1 MIRRISPC
9 YDLSAVYGTIIDS
22 QQQDDDDDQPLDED
36 DEEGE
41 KGCNDNEV
49 SAHGE
54 RSRRIKA
61 NISLQEEEL
70 LSEKP
75 WALRGEVHSHDRPE
89 NR

>member
-1 MIRRISPC
+1 M
-9 YDLSAVYGTIIDS
+9 VYIIDS
-22 QQQDDDDDQPLDED
+22 DQPLEED
-36 DEEGE
+36 DEEE
-41 KGCNDNEV
+41 ENEM

>member
-1 MIRRISPC
+1 M
-9 YDLSAVYGTIIDS
+9 VYIIDS
-22 QQQDDDDDQPLDED
+22 GQPLEEK
-36 DEEGE
+36 DEEE
-41 KGCNDNEV
+41 ENEV

-54 RSRRIKA
+54 RSRRMKA
-61 NISLQEEEL
+61 NISFHEEEL